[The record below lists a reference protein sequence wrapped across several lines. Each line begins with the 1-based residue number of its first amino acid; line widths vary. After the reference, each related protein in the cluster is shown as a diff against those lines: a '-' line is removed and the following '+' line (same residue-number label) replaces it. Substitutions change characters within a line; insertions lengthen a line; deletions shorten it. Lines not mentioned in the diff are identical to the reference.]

1 MNNNLSKYI
10 LAMHTDTRITVWHL
24 VLYITLVCHWELQ
37 GFRTPFSITRRQVM
51 RLSHIGSIPTYH
63 KYLKEL
69 IGFGY
74 IRYESSF
81 HPVQGS
87 HFWINAMDSQKT
99 ERLEEENQ
107 PQEDQLSR

>member
-1 MNNNLSKYI
+1 MESNLSKYI
-10 LAMHTDTRITVWHL
+10 LAMHADTRITVWHL
-24 VLYITLVCHWELQ
+24 VLYVTLVCHWELQ
-37 GFRTPFSITRRQVM
+37 GFQTPFAITRRQVM

-63 KYLKEL
+63 KYLKDL

-87 HFWINAMDSQKT
+87 HFWINSIADQH
-99 ERLEEENQ
+99 EEKEKVQ
-107 PQEDQLSR
+107 DQQQNA

>member
-1 MNNNLSKYI
+1 MESNLSKYI
-10 LAMHTDTRITVWHL
+10 LAMHADSRITVWHL
-24 VLYITLVCHWELQ
+24 VLYVTLVCHWELQ
-37 GFRTPFSITRRQVM
+37 DFQTPFSITRRQVM

-63 KYLKEL
+63 KYLKDL

-87 HFWINAMDSQKT
+87 HFWINSITSGKT
-99 ERLEEENQ
+99 ENQ
-107 PQEDQLSR
+107 SEGSPPKND